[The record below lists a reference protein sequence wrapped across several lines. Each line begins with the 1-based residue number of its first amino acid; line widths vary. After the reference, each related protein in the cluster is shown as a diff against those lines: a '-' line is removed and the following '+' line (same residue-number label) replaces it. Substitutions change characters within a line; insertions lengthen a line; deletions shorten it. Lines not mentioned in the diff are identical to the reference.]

1 MSKGREGLRYPG
13 IRSFERDESQLFFG
27 REQEAE
33 ELFSM
38 IKVKPLTVLFAK
50 SGIGKTSLL
59 NAGVIPMLENEY
71 FFPVKIRLQD
81 TSISPV
87 ETIKQVLKPYFN
99 QDKWVE
105 QSAEEPHLWEM
116 LNACEFKQAGEAF
129 IPVLIFDQ
137 FEEFFSHS
145 SAQQSELISIL
156 SDVINER
163 LPSELQQAFR
173 AIPRKERTEEQLEW
187 YSPVKARVVFSIR
200 SDRMSMLDDLKTQ
213 IPTVLHDRF
222 HLRSLSQVAAQ
233 MAITAPAA
241 LDMEQFDTAPF
252 TYSPNALEEML
263 SALSNEAGEVES
275 FQLQLLC
282 QYIEEKVQRGAI
294 QNEVQHQD
302 FGGQSGVQEILNDYY
317 ERAIGQLSEKE
328 QPIARQF
335 IEEGLIVNG
344 KRVGVAQGVEGS
356 RFGVG
361 AVLLEKLLDSRLIR
375 SETIHLGKIYELS
388 HDTLVGPILAS
399 YETRRLKEER
409 EASDRKIAEEKAKA
423 EEANRKRLRA
433 RMYAILG
440 FALFFLALLA
450 GIFAYLKSQESKR
463 NETRAKASELAAKS
477 WLVYREDHTL
487 ALRLAEAAL
496 RIDPENEDVHQT
508 MNRMVNLPNT
518 SFYKE
523 FLGDHSFEVDCATFS
538 PDSKYLLTG
547 SFDTDIIL
555 WDTDGNLIRKFKGK
569 RTGGEGHGRNVT
581 SLDFSPDGQR
591 FVSSSEDRTVKIWST
606 AGELIKTLEGHR
618 FHIFDVCYANE
629 GQVILSASGD
639 RTVKIWDAEGNE
651 LQSIKVA
658 NNRVM
663 AIEDFPGKEEFAC
676 GILTGEIQIRRFD
689 GTLIHS
695 FQGNYGQ
702 LSALDISP
710 DGQTIAAAYDNN
722 TAVLW
727 NRNGEQLAVLRGHSA
742 ALNEI
747 EFSKSGQWVLTTSW
761 DKTAKLWNLQGEELM
776 TFSGHTEKVVA
787 GAISPDGK
795 YLATGGFD
803 FTAKLWDIEFNLNN
817 STARKHSNSIYSVDV
832 SPNNELI
839 LTGSRD
845 GTAKLWNWEG
855 QLLKTYSDH
864 TNEIKTTR
872 FLPDGQRFISC
883 SADGTA
889 KLWDL
894 EGNVL
899 QDFIDHPG
907 VVNYV
912 SVSPNG
918 NQIATCGGGRDGT
931 VKIWT
936 LDGQIQ
942 ADWTVSIRGVTTVEF
957 SPDGTQI
964 VTADFAG
971 WTKIWDLEGN
981 LLDSL
986 DNEEVVVRSAI
997 FHPVKPEIYTSASE
1011 YPLEVW
1017 STDGKLQQKLFGHTD
1032 ESYRIAFFPNQKGF
1046 VSSSWDK
1053 TAIIW
1058 DEEGN
1063 IIHRL
1068 PHPDGVFESTVSKD
1082 GQFVLT
1088 GCKDNLVRIW
1098 NIDGKLVQILGA
1110 YVNAVSV
1117 LGASEVEQFNDIPVA
1132 LKDAG
1137 IPLDFAPI
1145 LFSGNAKSYI
1155 RRGQEFEKLGENNIS
1170 HYAQGVAHFEDA
1182 IKSFEE
1188 AKAILQNRDSLG
1200 VNNHLATTYYHLSN
1214 HYYVHSKFE
1223 KGLEAAEKGLGYEP
1237 LDYLK
1242 VMQVVGWV
1250 LTGQLEPAKSRYEE
1264 LKDQP
1269 TPDIEWYENY
1279 SEAIEE
1285 ELIFLKNQFGIEG
1298 SDLEQF
1304 LEMIATEPSEEE

>member
-59 NAGVIPMLENEY
+59 NAGVIPMLEREY
-71 FFPVKIRLQD
+71 FYPVKIRLQD

-87 ETIKQVLKPYFN
+87 ETMKQVLKPYFN
-99 QDKWVE
+99 QNNRVD
-105 QSAEEPHLWEM
+105 QSTKEPHLWEM
-116 LNACEFKQAGEAF
+116 LNACEFKQAGEPF

-145 SAQQSELISIL
+145 KGQQSELISIL

-173 AIPRKERTEEQLEW
+173 VIPRKERTEEQLAW
-187 YSPVKARVVFSIR
+187 YSPIKARVVFSIR

-222 HLRSLSQVAAQ
+222 HLRSLSQDAAQ

-241 LDMEQFDTAPF
+241 LDMERFDTAPF
-252 TYSPNALEEML
+252 TYAPNALEEML

-282 QYIEEKVQRGAI
+282 QYIEEKVKQGAI

-344 KRVGVAQGVEGS
+344 KRVGVAQGVEAS

-361 AVLLEKLLDSRLIR
+361 ADLLEKLLDSRLIR

-388 HDTLVGPILAS
+388 HDTLVEPILTS
-399 YETRRLKEER
+399 YETRRLTEER
-409 EASDRKIAEEKAKA
+409 EAADRKIAEEKAKA
-423 EEANRKRLRA
+423 EDANRKRLRA

-440 FALFFLALLA
+440 FALFFLALVA

-487 ALRLAEAAL
+487 ALRLAESAL
-496 RIDPENEDVHQT
+496 RIDKDNEDVYQT
-508 MNRMVNLPNT
+508 MTKMVNLPNT
-518 SFYKE
+518 SYYKE
-523 FLGDHSFEVDCATFS
+523 FLGEHAFEVDCATFS

-555 WDTDGNLIRKFKGK
+555 WDTDGNMIRKFQGK

-618 FHIFDVCYANE
+618 FHVFDVCYANE

-689 GTLIHS
+689 GTLIQS
-695 FQGNYGQ
+695 FQGNHGQ

-710 DGQTIAAAYDNN
+710 DGQTIIAAYDNN

-727 NRNGEQLAVLRGHSA
+727 SRNGEQLAVLRGHSA
-742 ALNEI
+742 ALNEV
-747 EFSKSGQWVLTTSW
+747 EFAQNGQWILTTSW

-803 FTAKLWDIEFNLNN
+803 FTAKIWDIEFNLNN
-817 STARKHSNSIYSVDV
+817 STASKHSNSIYSVDV
-832 SPNNELI
+832 SPDNELI

-855 QLLKTYSDH
+855 KLLQTFSEH
-864 TNEIKTTR
+864 SNEIKTAR
-872 FLPDGQRFISC
+872 FLPDGNSIISC
-883 SADGTA
+883 SSDGTA

-894 EGNVL
+894 E
-899 QDFIDHPG
+899 
-907 VVNYV
+907 
-912 SVSPNG
+912 
-918 NQIATCGGGRDGT
+918 R
-931 VKIWT
+931 
-936 LDGQIQ
+936 
-942 ADWTVSIRGVTTVEF
+942 
-957 SPDGTQI
+957 
-964 VTADFAG
+964 
-971 WTKIWDLEGN
+971 
-981 LLDSL
+981 
-986 DNEEVVVRSAI
+986 
-997 FHPVKPEIYTSASE
+997 
-1011 YPLEVW
+1011 
-1017 STDGKLQQKLFGHTD
+1017 
-1032 ESYRIAFFPNQKGF
+1032 
-1046 VSSSWDK
+1046 
-1053 TAIIW
+1053 
-1058 DEEGN
+1058 
-1063 IIHRL
+1063 
-1068 PHPDGVFESTVSKD
+1068 
-1082 GQFVLT
+1082 
-1088 GCKDNLVRIW
+1088 
-1098 NIDGKLVQILGA
+1098 
-1110 YVNAVSV
+1110 
-1117 LGASEVEQFNDIPVA
+1117 
-1132 LKDAG
+1132 
-1137 IPLDFAPI
+1137 
-1145 LFSGNAKSYI
+1145 
-1155 RRGQEFEKLGENNIS
+1155 
-1170 HYAQGVAHFEDA
+1170 
-1182 IKSFEE
+1182 
-1188 AKAILQNRDSLG
+1188 
-1200 VNNHLATTYYHLSN
+1200 
-1214 HYYVHSKFE
+1214 
-1223 KGLEAAEKGLGYEP
+1223 
-1237 LDYLK
+1237 
-1242 VMQVVGWV
+1242 
-1250 LTGQLEPAKSRYEE
+1250 
-1264 LKDQP
+1264 
-1269 TPDIEWYENY
+1269 
-1279 SEAIEE
+1279 
-1285 ELIFLKNQFGIEG
+1285 
-1298 SDLEQF
+1298 
-1304 LEMIATEPSEEE
+1304 